1 MRSVRPATF
10 RLLGPLIVALSAL
23 PPGCVTSEKS
33 VYVGHLTA
41 VVKRGPAHNEQLAS
55 AFGLD
60 GPGTTALAAADT
72 AAPPD

>member
-10 RLLGPLIVALSAL
+10 RLLGLLIVALSAHL
-23 PPGCVTSEKS
+23 AGCAASEKS

-41 VVKRGPAHNEQLAS
+41 VVKRAPAHNEQLAS

-60 GPGTTALAAADT
+60 GPSTTALAAADM